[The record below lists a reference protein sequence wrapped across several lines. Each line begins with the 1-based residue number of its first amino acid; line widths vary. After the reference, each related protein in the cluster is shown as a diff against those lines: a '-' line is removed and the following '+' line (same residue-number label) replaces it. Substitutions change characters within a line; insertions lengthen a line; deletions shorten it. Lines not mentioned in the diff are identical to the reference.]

1 MAKRLTDKGVDG
13 LARRVARYVVSDPEL
28 RGHYVRV
35 SPNGSKVFAAVARG
49 PYGKQVWA
57 TLGTTADLNI
67 EDARE
72 RARKAIRRITPR
84 LPRIGC
90 GVTSSRRSCVQATS
104 IAGFSIATSCPS
116 GRIAYSLSCGAATLP
131 PSWT

>member
-13 LARRVARYVVSDPEL
+13 LARRAARYVVSDPEL

-35 SPNGSKVFAAVARG
+35 SPNGPKVFAAVARG

-72 RARKAIRRITPR
+72 RARKAIRRIKDG
-84 LPRIGC
+84 LPAFEAR
-90 GVTSSRRSCVQATS
+90 
-104 IAGFSIATSCPS
+104 P
-116 GRIAYSLSCGAATLP
+116 
-131 PSWT
+131 